1 MNIKQQLNK
10 KIEKLEQA
18 EKNIDNYTTDELEDI
33 LYKDDSW
40 LIKNDDIIKENM
52 INTDK
57 LKSMIH
63 LINEYIDNK
72 NGRKTRKQT
81 RHLTII
87 NTVLL
92 TITFVITYIGITT
105 IKDIGPGKIIKSKN
119 AEIYLIILMII
130 VGLLTYSLFYLKFI

>member
-1 MNIKQQLNK
+1 MNVKRQLK
-10 KIEKLEQA
+10 EKINKLEQI
-18 EKNIDNYTTDELEDI
+18 EKNIYNYTTDELEDI
-33 LYKDDSW
+33 LYKNNLW

-57 LKSMIH
+57 LKSMIN

-92 TITFVITYIGITT
+92 TITFVITYFGIST

-130 VGLLTYSLFYLKFI
+130 VSLLTYCLFYFKFI

>member
-1 MNIKQQLNK
+1 MTVKRQLNK
-10 KIEKLEQA
+10 KIEKLEQV

-33 LYKDDSW
+33 LYETNSW
-40 LIKNDDIIKENM
+40 LIKNDEIVKENT

-57 LKSMIH
+57 LKSMIN

-92 TITFVITYIGITT
+92 TITFVITYFGIST

-130 VGLLTYSLFYLKFI
+130 VGLLTYCLFYLKFI

>member
-1 MNIKQQLNK
+1 MTVKRQLNK
-10 KIEKLEQA
+10 KIEKLEQV

-40 LIKNDDIIKENM
+40 LIKNDEIVKENT

-57 LKSMIH
+57 LKSMIN

-92 TITFVITYIGITT
+92 TITFVITYFGIST

-130 VGLLTYSLFYLKFI
+130 VGLLTYCLFYLKFI

>member
-1 MNIKQQLNK
+1 MTVKRQLNK
-10 KIEKLEQA
+10 KIEKLEQV

-40 LIKNDDIIKENM
+40 LIKNDEIVKENT

-57 LKSMIH
+57 LKSMIN

-92 TITFVITYIGITT
+92 TITFVITYFGIST

-119 AEIYLIILMII
+119 AETYLIFLMII
-130 VGLLTYSLFYLKFI
+130 VGLLTYCLFYLKFI

>member
-1 MNIKQQLNK
+1 MTVKRQLNK
-10 KIEKLEQA
+10 KIEKLEQV

-40 LIKNDDIIKENM
+40 LIKNDEIVKENM

-57 LKSMIH
+57 LKSMIN

-92 TITFVITYIGITT
+92 TITFVITYFGIST

-130 VGLLTYSLFYLKFI
+130 VGLLTYCLFYLKFI

>member
-57 LKSMIH
+57 LKSMIN

>member
-1 MNIKQQLNK
+1 
-10 KIEKLEQA
+10 
-18 EKNIDNYTTDELEDI
+18 
-33 LYKDDSW
+33 
-40 LIKNDDIIKENM
+40 M

-57 LKSMIH
+57 LKSMIN